1 MTHTGSVLGNA
12 GQNVGNLDRAL
23 YYLDLVYLGFQLT
36 LFHESLINLLEGNF
50 HNPNDHLHTGSLK
63 KKFQVRTKMKSWCLK
78 GIVQDC

>member
-63 KKFQVRTKMKSWCLK
+63 KIPGQNKNEILVP
-78 GIVQDC
+78 